1 MFTMANFIS
10 SERTKRSVFQGK
22 KKKYY
27 EKYASFALYINSFLI
42 DRHKVLFYK
51 RITSRYTDGCSFV
64 ACSCRKIISIENIVT
79 RREVC
84 KRHAV

>member
-22 KKKYY
+22 KKKNITRNTP
-27 EKYASFALYINSFLI
+27 LLHYINSFLI

-64 ACSCRKIISIENIVT
+64 TCSCRKIISIENIVT